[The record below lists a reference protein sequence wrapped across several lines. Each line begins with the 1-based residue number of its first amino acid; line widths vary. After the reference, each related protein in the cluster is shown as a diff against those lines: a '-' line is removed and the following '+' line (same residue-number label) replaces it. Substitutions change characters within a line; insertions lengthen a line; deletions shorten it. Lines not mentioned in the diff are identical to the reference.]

1 MQAVSFRC
9 TYQVARME
17 HHWSIL
23 SGLRERK
30 RMLDDEETLAISAK
44 AQSCS
49 FFFFFSACS
58 VHLLHISLNYA
69 DMVGEG
75 RRGIIIRRLPSF
87 VSLLV

>member
-49 FFFFFSACS
+49 FFFFSQPAPYTCYILALTMQIWL
-58 VHLLHISLNYA
+58 VK
-69 DMVGEG
+69 GG
-75 RRGIIIRRLPSF
+75 G
-87 VSLLV
+87 VSS